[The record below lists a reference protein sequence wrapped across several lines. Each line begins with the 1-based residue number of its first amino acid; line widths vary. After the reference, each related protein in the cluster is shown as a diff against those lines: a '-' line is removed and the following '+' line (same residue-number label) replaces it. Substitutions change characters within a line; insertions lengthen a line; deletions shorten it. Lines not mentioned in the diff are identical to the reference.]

1 MTHQT
6 AFITGG
12 AAGIG
17 LATAKELAS
26 RGYAVA
32 LLDSDAAALAK
43 AAGELQSAG
52 AQVLAYPGDVGN
64 LAFAEAALR
73 RTASQWGRLDL
84 LINNAAWR
92 ELVSMRRITLES
104 WERTLRVCL
113 TAPAFL
119 ARTAAEI
126 MEPRGRGVIVNVS
139 SIRSFQPD
147 GLAAAYVAAKGGL
160 DALTYDLASLYG
172 RSGIRVFAVNPG
184 AVDTALSQDYTDSDG
199 RSITDDLRRASE
211 DDIPL
216 GRWARPE
223 EIAKIIA
230 TLAGDDASY
239 LTGTTIV
246 VDGGWSRNG
255 TPHSLKQRIAP
266 EDWK

>member
-6 AFITGG
+6 AFITGA

-17 LATAKELAS
+17 LATARELSS

-43 AAGELQSAG
+43 AAGELQAAG
-52 AQVLAYPGDVGN
+52 AQVLAYPGDVGD

-119 ARTAAEI
+119 ARAAAEI

-199 RSITDDLRRASE
+199 RSITDDLRRSSK

-230 TLAGDDASY
+230 MLAGDDASY

>member
-1 MTHQT
+1 MPQPV
-6 AFITGG
+6 AFITGA

-17 LATAKELAS
+17 LATGRVLS
-26 RGYAVA
+26 QRGYAVA
-32 LLDSDAAALAK
+32 LLDSDAAALAT
-43 AAGELQSAG
+43 AAAELQRAG
-52 AQVLAYPGDVGN
+52 VPTLACHGDVGD
-64 LAFAEAALR
+64 LAYAESALR
-73 RTASQWGRLDL
+73 KAADHWGRLDL
-84 LINNAAWR
+84 LVNNAAWR
-92 ELVSMRRITLES
+92 ELISMRRITLES

-126 MEPRGRGVIVNVS
+126 MEPQGRGVIVNIS

-160 DALTYDLASLYG
+160 DALTYDLAALYG

-184 AVDTALSQDYTDSDG
+184 AVDTTLSRDYTDAEG
-199 RSITDDLRRASE
+199 RSITDDLRRSSE

-223 EIAKIIA
+223 EIAKLVA
-230 TLAGDDASY
+230 TLSSDDASY

-266 EDWK
+266 DDFR